1 MLKLLAFKQLCPLL
15 KPQPESRTLQKKLDK
30 SHHHQK
36 KIFRILFFYKTQKM
50 MKKKSSKYKNIESK
64 KKLQKKINKIRSRKK
79 INKTPTKT
87 KKLAAR
93 GGSPQPHSSINRAE
107 KISNLDDVHNSL

>member
-1 MLKLLAFKQLCPLL
+1 LIKAIITKKIQDPLL
-15 KPQPESRTLQKKLDK
+15 PQNTKDDEKKNPQNTKTSNQKKA
-30 SHHHQK
+30 SK
-36 KIFRILFFYKTQKM
+36 KIH
-50 MKKKSSKYKNIESK
+50 
-64 KKLQKKINKIRSRKK
+64 KIRSRKK
-79 INKTPTKT
+79 NQQKPTKT

>member
-1 MLKLLAFKQLCPLL
+1 
-15 KPQPESRTLQKKLDK
+15 
-30 SHHHQK
+30 
-36 KIFRILFFYKTQKM
+36 M

-64 KKLQKKINKIRSRKK
+64 KKASKKINKIRSRKK